1 MGFVVVQDPQ
11 TAKPYTI
18 KIAGDTPT
26 EDEQRQIQGF
36 IEQQRQVVDTPV
48 ETPDDKQGTAI
59 GRGASLGVDV
69 LQQMYGS
76 VVEGIGEETGI
87 KALEDYGKSVVEA
100 NEQQIAEKQKDFTR
114 REDIGK
120 DGSYVGDALSFYGET
135 LGQQLPQ
142 FAPIIAGGIIGQAVI
157 PVPVVGALIGS
168 LAANLPFFW
177 GSHRERDKE
186 ADIKYGRPVEVDNL
200 TSFLYAIPAA
210 LLDTVVDRFL
220 LAIPKGLGLNKGLLS
235 PSVGGLFSRAAKGA
249 GAGAT
254 VEIPTELGQQVIERY
269 QAGLPID
276 DEEAMKE
283 YVDVAI
289 ASGLVGGTVRAT
301 TSAVTG
307 DTKENIEK
315 KEAALAKLQLDIDNQ
330 NDSKEAS
337 QLQTNLEKNIKE
349 GFGEETPLAI
359 GLDEETVLTKGLD
372 PTQDRLSQQSEGI
385 INIDDL
391 NQGAR
396 NALIEERFKRN
407 LNPTNPVTDLKEIKA
422 LLEPRFPKITNR
434 LIEEINT
441 VKVPKRYDENQYNTV
456 VKAFKENDVDLT
468 EVNRDTILDKVKK
481 VLEKNNETDQGG
493 VVTTTTAQN
502 IVDQMVLD
510 GHISQARNTEAN
522 QTPVFVVNEKS
533 IADRRTEEIQR
544 DRKALETQ
552 KVDLNKAKEEKQ
564 LIEEDIGK
572 LNQEKNQVIEETKPL
587 LSDLQVR
594 SQARPSNINNLEI
607 MRIQSDLRSKNKRI
621 KSIDEKIAKKDLDLG
636 DKQIEVNSRGNQF
649 KSLTDNI
656 RRLNA
661 ENNAINPTL
670 PRSVKSA
677 TSFRSQQQNANNSL
691 ITAEQASQVRQ
702 IDLKAQ
708 YKAKRDSVVE
718 SLQKYLKKLGLKDVK
733 LVAENVV
740 GSQGKDLSKKDFIIE
755 GEFTDRDGRRIIAL
769 SMELYDPNL
778 SDAEYEARLKAVLNH
793 EIIHAVK
800 SLGLFTDAEYKSLVK
815 AAMSRKYVVKDG
827 KKLIERKYT
836 YFDRAKSLYPDLK
849 EDALQEEAV
858 AEMFRDAMDGKL
870 KLAGRPKT
878 LMERF
883 INFFKAIFNAHE
895 ENGFQ
900 SVDDIFEDIKSGTI
914 GRKERSADRE
924 YLNTKESPQA
934 EQGKQSRRML
944 TTTLN
949 PATAKEEIRANKVGG
964 RVTVPDIQ
972 KYMQDYH
979 MKTYGRRLDFSNPED
994 RAIAIN
1000 TAVPEIL
1007 DMLQRDVSGKGWY
1020 DEDVVKTFEMLSQI
1034 PDLESMKSN
1043 EDHRVLWSAIAGVT
1057 SNGNSVPLNA
1067 KVSTSQLLRLFR
1079 TGKLDTVQPVA
1090 GSTVEGVVNAGF
1102 GSRGPTVAKGLDLLN
1117 KLLDK
1122 FGERGFSEFWLSQ
1135 HTLRELGEIRKEAG
1149 LGGAPGSLSGG
1160 MNSMHLGAKIIGDKT
1175 GNFSL
1180 AINGYDVSTK
1190 DVWFTRMIRRLEGT
1204 FDTKGRHLEGKEKG
1218 KEFGQPKGAVDRQNM
1233 DDFMAELQGDPR
1245 MAKFNLSKRDLQ
1257 AILWYKEQNLYT
1269 ELGVP
1274 SRPKS
1279 FSEGIQELNDLLPE
1293 GQRFQRSDDA
1303 ENQAQQRD
1311 TRLEGFRERTAR
1323 QEPLSGEDRETAK
1336 RSVRKLTSG
1345 VSDNTL
1351 YHDDLSTSELITG
1364 WVIEPRT
1371 SDRQSPRSSVSRQE
1385 VYTRLSN
1392 DEEFQKASI
1401 DALREK
1407 GFTDTV
1413 PVFRIIFGAEETL
1426 DVQGEQLISA
1436 TLDPEKFLQNV
1447 DFLTDGKFRMGDVSK
1462 ALKYNI
1468 PIEKV
1473 AGYLPAYSS
1482 NIKRTVNK
1490 KVKEKGFGQTNIP
1503 GFVTVTNPAET
1514 SKKLLNLQDEI
1525 IADVSD
1531 LQPEVLRE
1539 NLLSTSG
1546 AMVKRIVEGSV
1557 KTGEDYRNQRQYVR
1571 VESLVSDK
1579 NPFGI
1584 RAEPIEEQQE
1594 INRINNFFG
1603 TNQEAL
1609 PTTTTGT
1616 AKRSVRKLH
1625 SFIRENPEGFTITS
1639 DKLEPVSGGFPV
1651 APLKD
1656 AEIIVKGDI
1665 TRSVLREYVQNAKDL
1680 ATALDREV
1688 FLGGWLDTETNQ
1700 YYLDNVVLPDNREE
1714 ALYIA
1719 EIADQE
1725 AFYDLNT
1732 FEEVRTEDGI
1742 KQLKQDGAYRSDISE
1757 RLRRDLE
1764 QARKRFKEARL
1775 QRDRRSKQSRR
1786 VTTGEVSNTLFDV
1799 APQQDLDKLSDAV
1812 NRLEDQVVTPDVKYS
1827 VRSTKPADP
1836 NRMREIPINFANV
1849 PMDYRRQLNET
1860 ALRYAYGYVRE
1871 SRGEVLPITYMDGDH
1886 AVLDDGREGGYGA
1899 WHIITRGHD
1908 KEIRDATGQEP
1919 EKIIYTMLRKM
1930 VQQEYGNGGYQGID
1944 VQTDVG
1950 SSIRLVWENNRPKGY
1965 PPIVLS
1971 LMFQP
1976 KSRGYTVRTVYPTEA
1991 PKRSVR
1997 RLSAVPTGS
2006 QSLFGAEGTFGELDQ
2021 RIQAT
2026 TYTNSLQAIEKVI
2039 RGGTLGFVS
2048 QQRAKKLA
2056 TSFISKFQDKMI
2068 PVAIMLDELK
2078 QKGLKLR
2085 DAFDPYLQDEL
2096 FYGITGKE
2104 INKRQEGIYNTIVQG
2119 IKILTVSD
2127 GDIDNLIAISK
2138 RDNPTRSSFLDEQIR
2153 AGKDK
2158 KVAFIESYLYA
2169 KHAKERND
2177 YILEMTSKGTNVTPN
2192 EIGSG
2197 MTNQEADAIIN
2208 WFDSYADRDSVF
2220 AINNQV
2226 REVIADTNAVREE
2239 GQLSGIFDMDDAR
2252 WDSYVPL
2259 KGSLDPDDETNE
2271 LSNRPIS
2278 VNKQIRGREDRRVTG
2293 RSKYATDIIGNVFQQ
2308 NTTSVL
2314 RAERNKVGLSMLNLL
2329 ETTDPD
2335 IVTTTEADF
2344 ARTDFANVIEVT
2356 PRKKFADART
2366 GVISQRPQT
2375 PQEIA
2380 QDPNVLIVKRR
2391 NPDDPK
2397 EIQEVAI
2404 EFKDPRI
2411 ASAMRGDSL
2420 VSPSHGMSG
2429 IRFLA
2434 RVNRFLA
2441 SVNTSYNP
2449 AFIVPNFSR
2458 DLITASINIAQYDLP
2473 NVQRDMLKNVPSS
2486 MKGIRRYLFN
2496 NDRVER
2502 DSEGNLTDV
2511 GYYIEFLNAG
2521 GQNVLNTVTT
2531 LADQVRDINNIMGN
2545 VAKRPIR
2552 DSFVGK
2558 GAKKLGSLLENTN
2571 LVAENSMRVATYKT
2585 LRQKG
2590 FSPARAAQAARNVT
2604 VNFAKTG
2611 EYGRILNSMYLF
2623 YNASIQGTFAALQAA
2638 TKSRKVRGMWA
2649 GLIAYGLMQDQ
2660 LAALFGEEDEDG
2672 NLIYDKI
2679 PDYTLEHN
2687 LILPDL
2693 AGVTDRSFITI
2704 PFPYGFNMAFN
2715 TGRSLSRWS
2724 RGGYT
2729 AGEAA
2734 NSMEGTLY
2742 EIINPL
2748 GGTESFLNFVS
2759 PTIADPFISVAQNY
2773 DYAGRPIYKEPSQ
2786 FGVGKPDSQLYWNS
2800 TTNVAKG
2807 ISSTLNELTGGTKGV
2822 SGVVDVNPALIDF
2835 WFEYTIGGLG
2845 RFVNNVGDLAVGAV
2859 TGDPKG
2865 LLVEGFTEENVRR
2878 LPVARK
2884 FVYSV
2889 SEREDV
2895 GEYVKKR
2902 DRVLM
2907 AMQELK
2913 RTAKQG
2919 DRDGYKATQERFKD
2933 ELKIAGLVR
2942 GYDNARNRLMRLR
2955 KQVEENDRL
2964 PKADKERR
2972 IERYNEM
2979 IQDIVG
2985 KSNMAMRD
2993 IEVSFLEDLLN

>member
-1 MGFVVVQDPQ
+1 MGVIVVQDPQ
-11 TAKPYTI
+11 TLKPYSI
-18 KIAGDTPT
+18 QIAGDSPT
-26 EDEQRQIQGF
+26 EDEQKEIQEF
-36 IEQQRQVVDTPV
+36 IQQQRQVVDTPV
-48 ETPDDKQGTAI
+48 EPTDDKSGTAL
-59 GRGASLGVDV
+59 GRGASVGIDM

-76 VVEGIGEETGI
+76 AIEGVGNVTGI
-87 KALEDYGKSVVEA
+87 DALRDYGASVVET
-100 NEQQIAEKQKDFTR
+100 NEQQIAEKQQDFTR

-120 DGSYVGDALSFYGET
+120 DGSYVGDAFSFYGET
-135 LGQQLPQ
+135 LGQNLPQ
-142 FAPIIAGGIIGQAVI
+142 LGTSIGAGLVAQTALPFAPGVGFLI
-157 PVPVVGALIGS
+157 GALASNI
-168 LAANLPFFW
+168 PFFY
-177 GSHRERDKE
+177 GSHRERQKE
-186 ADIKYGRPVEVDNL
+186 AVEQGVRTELDEGTAFMYSL
-200 TSFLYAIPAA
+200 PAA
-210 LLDTVVDRFL
+210 ALDTVVDRIL
-220 LAIPKGLGLNKGLLS
+220 VGLKPLGLGLNKTALS
-235 PSVGGLFSRAAKGA
+235 PTVGGIFTRAAKGA

-254 VEIPTELGQQVIERY
+254 VEIPTEIGQQVIERY

-276 DEEAMKE
+276 NDEAIKE
-283 YVDVAI
+283 YIDVGI
-289 ASGLVGGTVRAT
+289 AAGLVGGTVKAT
-301 TSAVTG
+301 TSVVTG

-315 KEAALAKLQLDIDNQ
+315 KEAALTKRQLEIDN
-330 NDSKEAS
+330 A
-337 QLQTNLEKNIKE
+337 LQTAEAKELQQNAEKNLEE
-349 GFGEETPLAI
+349 GFDG
-359 GLDEETVLTKGLD
+359 VL
-372 PTQDRLSQQSEGI
+372 PVDRS
-385 INIDDL
+385 
-391 NQGAR
+391 
-396 NALIEERFKRN
+396 IEEATILTSPTDPSEDQALRRQTGEIKVFDLRPEYRN
-407 LNPTNPVTDLKEIKA
+407 ILLQERQKADVDVDNPVTDLQEIKRF
-422 LLEPRFPKITNR
+422 LEPRTRQGITAEIAN
-434 LIEEINT
+434 EINT
-441 VKVPKRYDENQYNTV
+441 MNVPKRFEESQYNTV
-456 VKAFKENDVDLT
+456 VNYFKKKSVDTKELTRENIVD
-468 EVNRDTILDKVKK
+468 RVKK
-481 VLEKNNETDQGG
+481 ILVSGKQTDEGG
-493 VVTTTTAQN
+493 AVTNTTARR

-510 GHISQARNTEAN
+510 GHISLARPESKGNDRTY
-522 QTPVFVVNEKS
+522 VINEETLNDKRNKELEN
-533 IADRRTEEIQR
+533 A
-544 DRKALETQ
+544 RKLLE
-552 KVDLNKAKEEKQ
+552 NAKERKPKIQ
-564 LIEEDIGK
+564 EEREEAFSGEVDNSIQAI
-572 LNQEKNQVIEETKPL
+572 LN
-587 LSDLQVR
+587 R
-594 SQARPSNINNLEI
+594 S
-607 MRIQSDLRSKNKRI
+607 
-621 KSIDEKIAKKDLDLG
+621 
-636 DKQIEVNSRGNQF
+636 DKQRKLDDVNSEIKNLN
-649 KSLTDNI
+649 STI
-656 RRLNA
+656 TRLQK
-661 ENNAINPTL
+661 EIKESNPTL
-670 PRSVKSA
+670 NLRRKTA
-677 TSFRSQQQNANNSL
+677 TEINPVQQKVNNAL
-691 ITAEQASQVRQ
+691 ITAEQAAKFRQ
-702 IDLKAQ
+702 ADKDKEKAQ
-708 YKAKRDSVVE
+708 YINKRDDVLR
-718 SLQKYLKKLGLKDVK
+718 SLRKYMAKLGLADVE
-733 LVAENVV
+733 LVAENVI
-740 GSQGKDLSKKDFIIE
+740 GTQGKDLSKKDFIVE
-755 GEFTDRDGRRIIAL
+755 GEFNDSDGRRIISLAM
-769 SMELYDPNL
+769 SLYDRNL
-778 SDAEYEARLKAVLNH
+778 SNTEFEQRLQGVLNH

-815 AAMSRKYVVKDG
+815 AAMTRKYVVKDG
-827 KKLIERKYT
+827 KKLIERRYT
-836 YFDRAKSLYPDLK
+836 YFDRAKSLYPDLNQ
-849 EDALQEEAV
+849 EGVQEEAI

-878 LMERF
+878 LMQRF
-883 INFFKAIFNAHE
+883 IDFFKSIFNAHE

-900 SVDDIFEDIKSGTI
+900 NVDDIFEGIRTGDIG
-914 GRKERSADRE
+914 ERARTDDRE
-924 YLNTKESPQA
+924 YLDTKVSPQA
-934 EQGKQSRRML
+934 EQGKQSRRSL

-949 PATAKEEIRANKVGG
+949 PVTAKEEIRANKVGG
-964 RVTVPDIQ
+964 KITVPDLQ
-972 KYMQDYH
+972 NYLQDFH
-979 MKTYGRRLDFSNPED
+979 MKTYGRRLDFANSED

-1007 DMLQRDVSGKGWY
+1007 DMLKRDVSGKGWY

-1034 PDLESMKSN
+1034 PDLESLKSN
-1043 EDHRVLWSAIAGVT
+1043 ENRRVLWSAIAGVT

-1122 FGERGFSEFWLSQ
+1122 FGEKGFAEFWLSQ

-1149 LGGAPGSLSGG
+1149 FGGAPGSLSGG

-1245 MAKFNLSKRDLQ
+1245 IAKFNLSKRDLQ

-1274 SRPKS
+1274 SRPQS
-1279 FSEGIQELNDLLPE
+1279 FSEGIETLNDLLPE

-1303 ENQAQQRD
+1303 ETQAQRGATQ
-1311 TRLEGFRERTAR
+1311 LEGFRERTA
-1323 QEPLSGEDRETAK
+1323 G
-1336 RSVRKLTSG
+1336 
-1345 VSDNTL
+1345 
-1351 YHDDLSTSELITG
+1351 
-1364 WVIEPRT
+1364 
-1371 SDRQSPRSSVSRQE
+1371 
-1385 VYTRLSN
+1385 
-1392 DEEFQKASI
+1392 
-1401 DALREK
+1401 
-1407 GFTDTV
+1407 
-1413 PVFRIIFGAEETL
+1413 
-1426 DVQGEQLISA
+1426 
-1436 TLDPEKFLQNV
+1436 
-1447 DFLTDGKFRMGDVSK
+1447 
-1462 ALKYNI
+1462 
-1468 PIEKV
+1468 
-1473 AGYLPAYSS
+1473 
-1482 NIKRTVNK
+1482 
-1490 KVKEKGFGQTNIP
+1490 
-1503 GFVTVTNPAET
+1503 
-1514 SKKLLNLQDEI
+1514 
-1525 IADVSD
+1525 
-1531 LQPEVLRE
+1531 
-1539 NLLSTSG
+1539 
-1546 AMVKRIVEGSV
+1546 
-1557 KTGEDYRNQRQYVR
+1557 
-1571 VESLVSDK
+1571 
-1579 NPFGI
+1579 
-1584 RAEPIEEQQE
+1584 
-1594 INRINNFFG
+1594 
-1603 TNQEAL
+1603 QEAL
-1609 PTTTTGT
+1609 PTTTGT

-1625 SFIRENPEGFTITS
+1625 NFIRENPEGFTITS

-1665 TRSVLREYVQNAKDL
+1665 TRSVLREYVQNARDL

-1688 FLGGWLDTETNQ
+1688 FLGGWLDNETNQ

-1732 FEEVRTEDGI
+1732 FEEVRTQDGI
-1742 KQLKQDGAYRSDISE
+1742 RQLKQDGAYRSDISE

-1786 VTTGEVSNTLFDV
+1786 ATAGEVNPTLFDV
-1799 APQQDLDKLSDAV
+1799 APQEDLDKLSEAV
-1812 NRLEDQVVTPDVKYS
+1812 NRLDEQVVTPNVKYS
-1827 VRSTKPADP
+1827 RLATKPSNP
-1836 NRMREIPINFANV
+1836 NALREIPINFENV
-1849 PMDYRRQLNET
+1849 PIDYKRQLSES

-1871 SRGEVLPITYMDGDH
+1871 RGGDVIPVTYTDGNHVVLK
-1886 AVLDDGREGGYGA
+1886 DGREGGYGA
-1899 WHIITRGHD
+1899 WHIVTRGHD

-1919 EKIIYTMLRKM
+1919 DRVIYTMMNKM
-1930 VQQEYGNGGYQGID
+1930 IQQEYGNAGYQGID
-1944 VQTDVG
+1944 VKSDTG
-1950 SSIRLVWENNRPKGY
+1950 RSIQLTWESNRPKGY
-1965 PPIVLS
+1965 PPIILS

-1976 KSRGYTVRTVYPTEA
+1976 STKAYTVRTIYPTREQRKPRLTFQTDRNRSRRPSQDSPFA
-1991 PKRSVR
+1991 SLQQLNLQSPARRSVR
-1997 RLSAVPTGS
+1997 RLSVAPTGS

-2021 RIQAT
+2021 RLQAT

-2048 QQRAKKLA
+2048 QEKAKKLA

-2078 QKGLKLR
+2078 KKGLKLR

-2096 FYGITGKE
+2096 FYGITGRE
-2104 INKRQEGIYNTIVQG
+2104 ITSRQEGIYNDIVQG
-2119 IKILTVSD
+2119 IKRLIVTDS
-2127 GDIDNLIAISK
+2127 DIDGLISASK
-2138 RDNPTRSSFLDEQIR
+2138 ANNPLRSSFVDEQIK

-2158 KVAFIESYLYA
+2158 KVALFEAYLYA
-2169 KHAKERND
+2169 KHAKERNA
-2177 YILEMTSKGTNVTPN
+2177 YILDKTSQEIDKMTPN
-2192 EIGSG
+2192 EVGSG
-2197 MTNQEADAIIN
+2197 MTDAEADAIIN
-2208 WFDSYADRDSVF
+2208 WFDTYANKTQVEV
-2220 AINNQV
+2220 INGQV
-2226 REVIADTNAVREE
+2226 RQVVADTNRVRQD
-2239 GQLSGIFDMDDAR
+2239 GQLSPIFDEDDAP
-2252 WDSYVPL
+2252 WKSYVPL
-2259 KGSLDPDDETNE
+2259 KGSLDPDDETAE
-2271 LSNRPIS
+2271 LSNRPVQ
-2278 VNKQIRGREDRRVTG
+2278 VNKQIKGKREDRQVTG
-2293 RSKYATDIIGNVFQQ
+2293 RSKYATDIMGNLFQQ
-2308 NTTSVL
+2308 NTTAIL

-2329 ETTDPD
+2329 ETNDPNV
-2335 IVTTTEADF
+2335 VTTTEADL
-2344 ARTDFANVIEVT
+2344 ARTDFGSVIQVT
-2356 PRKKFADART
+2356 PRKKVVDTRT
-2366 GVISQRPQT
+2366 GVISQRPVT
-2375 PQEIA
+2375 AQEIA

-2391 NPDDPK
+2391 NPDNEK

-2404 EFKDPRI
+2404 EFTDPRI

-2486 MKGIRRYLFN
+2486 MKGIKRFVFN
-2496 NDRVER
+2496 NDRER
-2502 DSEGNLTDV
+2502 TDSEGNLTDV
-2511 GYYIEFLNAG
+2511 GYYMEFLEAG

-2571 LVAENSMRVATYKT
+2571 IVAENAMRVATYKT

-2590 FSPARAAQAARNVT
+2590 FTPARAAQAARNVT

-2638 TKSRKVRGMWA
+2638 TKSRKVRTMWA

-2693 AGVTDRSFITI
+2693 VGVTDRSFITI

-2724 RGGYT
+2724 RGAYT

-2748 GGTESFLNFVS
+2748 GGTESFLNFVA
-2759 PTIADPFISVAQNY
+2759 PTVADPFISVAQNF

-2786 FGVGKPDSQLYWNS
+2786 FGIGKPDSQLYWNS
-2800 TTNVAKG
+2800 TTNTAKF
-2807 ISSTLNELTGGTKGV
+2807 IAEKANELTGGTKGV
-2822 SGVVDVNPALIDF
+2822 SGVIDVNPALIDF

-2845 RFVNNVGDLAVGAV
+2845 RFVNNVGDLAVGTV

-2865 LLVEGFTEENVRR
+2865 LLIEGFSEENVRR

-2895 GEYVKKR
+2895 GEFVEKR
-2902 DRVLM
+2902 DRVLL
-2907 AMQELK
+2907 ALKELK
-2913 RTAKQG
+2913 RTMKQG
-2919 DRDGYKATQERFKD
+2919 DREGYKETQERFKD
-2933 ELKIAGLVR
+2933 ELKIAGLIN
-2942 GYDNARNRLMRLR
+2942 GYNNARNRLMRLR
-2955 KQVEENDRL
+2955 NQIQENERI
-2964 PKADKERR
+2964 PESQKEKLV
-2972 IERYNEM
+2972 ERYNEM
-2979 IQDIVG
+2979 IQNIVA
-2985 KSNMAMRD
+2985 KSNIAMRD
-2993 IEVSFLEDLLN
+2993 IEVSFLEDLLD